1 MQRDHL
7 EGHVHESSAAE
18 RLLDSPESTTVRN
31 GPVLLDALRATA
43 DPDLILHGLVRR
55 TSLKKITLEITGSS
69 GTPKVAEYETYAS

>member
-1 MQRDHL
+1 M
-7 EGHVHESSAAE
+7 
-18 RLLDSPESTTVRN
+18 
-31 GPVLLDALRATA
+31 LLDALRATA